1 MAKSKKIEAKDLS
14 TEEKIKA
21 AAKKLFTQKGY
32 LATHTREIAD
42 EAGINMAML
51 NYYFRSKQKLF
62 DIVMKENLFLFL
74 GGMAEDFNNN
84 PRPFEEH
91 LDYLVSHYI
100 DLLLENPDLPF
111 FVLSLMQSGKLT
123 REYKDDPLFM
133 KIAQWST
140 STIKEIQD
148 IMKKEKIQ
156 NIHPFHVIANM
167 LSLIIFPFIASPLLM
182 ARSGNISRK
191 EFEQL
196 MIERK
201 KLIPLWV
208 KSIMHAK

>member
-1 MAKSKKIEAKDLS
+1 VTKKKKVTKNLS

-21 AAKKLFTQKGY
+21 SAKKLFTQKGF
-32 LATHTREIAD
+32 LATHTREIA
-42 EAGINMAML
+42 EGAGINMAML

-74 GGMAEDFNNN
+74 GGMVENIENN

-100 DLLLENPDLPF
+100 DLLLENPDLPL

-123 REYKDDPLFM
+123 REYKDDPLFR

-140 STIKEIQD
+140 SSFKEIQG
-148 IMKKEKIQ
+148 IMVKEKVKDV
-156 NIHPFHVIANM
+156 HPFHVVANM
-167 LSLIIFPFIASPLLM
+167 LSLIIFPFIASTLLM
-182 ARSGNISRK
+182 ARSGNITRK
-191 EFEQL
+191 EFEQQ
-196 MIERK
+196 MIKRK
-201 KLIPLWV
+201 KLIPGWIR
-208 KSIMHAK
+208 SIMHGK